1 MSQAEQNYIEN
12 LNTFL
17 YIVPLKKKKNGQG
30 YPEPKFTTNRLI

>member
-17 YIVPLKKKKNGQG
+17 YIVPLKKKNGQG